1 TNARP
6 VGDLNY
12 PGYSG
17 LGPHGGAIAQPDYPT
32 PAKAGNPGLIRP
44 KFQSTSVAAKIFD
57 LTRQVDRRIRQ
68 IRSLA
73 LAATAADLRAHHDLL
88 VGHRFVSSTGWAHL
102 RHIPRYL
109 EGIGIR
115 LDTLDAG
122 GALQRDG
129 LNMQTVQALEND
141 YTTLMDRA
149 PAGVPVPRAIT
160 DIFWQLQE
168 LRVSLFAQQLGTAT
182 RVSEKRVRQAIGAAE
197 AQLS

>member
-1 TNARP
+1 
-6 VGDLNY
+6 
-12 PGYSG
+12 
-17 LGPHGGAIAQPDYPT
+17 
-32 PAKAGNPGLIRP
+32 
-44 KFQSTSVAAKIFD
+44 
-57 LTRQVDRRIRQ
+57 
-68 IRSLA
+68 SLA
-73 LAATAADLRAHHDLL
+73 LAATAADLRAHHDQL

-141 YTTLMDRA
+141 YTTLIDRA
-149 PAGVPVPRAIT
+149 SAGLPVPRAISG
-160 DIFWQLQE
+160 ILWQLQE
-168 LRVSLFAQQLGTAT
+168 LRITLFAPQLGTGP
-182 RVSEKRVRQAIGAAE
+182 RCSENRVRQGIGAAE